1 MQAELVSF
9 FLELVSKQQ
18 PNVYLLHK
26 SQTGIDL
33 PRCTSVTPSPHL
45 HGEDGGIVST
55 SLPSTVPPHLVCL
68 I

>member
-26 SQTGIDL
+26 SQTGTDL
-33 PRCTSVTPSPHL
+33 PSCTSVTPSPHL
-45 HGEDGGIVST
+45 HGEDGGIAST
-55 SLPSTVPPHLVCL
+55 SLPPSPSATHLE
-68 I
+68 